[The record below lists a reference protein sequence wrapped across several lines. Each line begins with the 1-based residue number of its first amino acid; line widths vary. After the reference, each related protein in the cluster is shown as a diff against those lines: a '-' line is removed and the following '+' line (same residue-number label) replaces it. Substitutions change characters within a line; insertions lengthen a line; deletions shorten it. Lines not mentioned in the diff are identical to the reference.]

1 MDTKY
6 RKIYRELSSNLEK
19 VQQQLHGLDSPIERL
34 LCAVLVD
41 DIESLMEECESFLV
55 DGCGSEDE
63 QEAFIMRYEIVT
75 DEVAD
80 VTRMHDHGAFR
91 GARLGEMSSRE

>member
-1 MDTKY
+1 MDAKY
-6 RKIYRELSSNLEK
+6 RKIYRELSGNLEK
-19 VQQQLHGLDSPIERL
+19 VQRQLNGLDSPIERL

-55 DGCGSEDE
+55 DGCGPEAE
-63 QEAFIMRYEIVT
+63 QEAFMMRYEIVG

-80 VTRMHDHGAFR
+80 V
-91 GARLGEMSSRE
+91 ARLHEQGVLRSSAVSSMLSG